1 MSEYFSF
8 LQATRPKIGLVDR
21 LNLSEIYPEDQDK
34 ALRNLLLP
42 PESLD
47 EIRGL
52 AAEGLG
58 KEDIRLIAGL
68 NQRVIDSL
76 ALFEQTDE
84 RVTTDV
90 QDQVRSNKD
99 IGENGKSSLLT
110 PNYSDNI
117 IMLHG
122 GIAANSIE
130 YKFKDKEGNL
140 STATVSTSRESLFNA
155 ERDEDGRY
163 TNASYGGTLR
173 VRRRGHYSTLKLAK
187 NLFIPKSGI
196 TESPTNVVKVPVYMQ
211 TPSTPSPPLQVVDAL
226 ASKNSPLRVPVKI
239 NGSASFT
246 IFTQN
251 APSPYY
257 FGYELRRKSDNYKIT
272 GETFNDSLEASRNTM
287 TRNINTTGK
296 TGNNSDA
303 YLYIYCAP
311 SIVEELKLE
320 GLGIEEDDN
329 TPDLGLL
336 GFDNLKVF
344 SCRNNRLSTVPTW
357 LKVNHFTLEEL
368 DLRGNRFW
376 DQGIIEW
383 FDWQTNPGLYNSYN
397 GTTIPVQTATQILAY
412 SGFESDTIGGTGAK
426 KTSYD
431 GTLSTAFAGSNSDH
445 LLHKTRLNPGNNGSF
460 IGAPGLANGIRRF
473 TALKILRLGSRFK
486 LLNPDFS
493 VIFPN
498 LGEIDIST
506 SEKGIKNLIG
516 NIPKLNNNGDQEFSL
531 NYKWQTR
538 ATGNIRDM
546 GNKAQY
552 TGGTAEQEQQFI
564 GQFKVILLNAHRL
577 SYRLDNEP
585 GTSSTTNFAG
595 GICTDDTMVGNINDP
610 ANTTARVLNTTDTI
624 TIGGTPTALNRYSHA
639 TTAAATAWEG
649 WLNNVKT
656 IDLHRTDVAFNLA
669 TQSSLVWQKLESL
682 TVSYTRAHG
691 PDKKIRYNPGAD
703 NTTLNST
710 DYVKATE
717 LRTISSYNG
726 GWTGRLFSVQDCP
739 KLNYINVG
747 HMNWDGYAEGSL
759 SISEGGTGANE
770 PGKYILPLNF
780 FHPTV
785 ETVITNFQI
794 YSNLNHEMK
803 FRYNDFD
810 RLTKMTYLQLSQG
823 RWSGRFP
830 RIPGAAQGVSESL
843 ALRMRAE
850 NNRFFDL
857 SALSVKSTRR
867 LQEIYIRYSGTNV
880 GGAIIPDMAPLN
892 INSGST
898 ILRKFYSSDSLPS
911 KYPSSWAQDTS
922 KANKPVFNALAGLNW
937 DDKNTNSEYGDITQ
951 EQWVSGSWSTPTYF
965 KSRAYKGA
973 LSTQTAGNILL
984 KTAGVSNLQK
994 YVRVGDLVII
1004 DGSVKGRVGS
1014 IFNGD
1019 PSYEYIVVVGVNS
1032 TGAGVTLN
1040 YSSNTSVTFRR
1051 QAIECDEF
1059 FNGCPNMDRIYMK
1072 DCSLGGFIPNFEN
1085 TGRGRIITLDLQ
1097 SNLLTCYRTGTLQN
1111 ITGASNPAF
1120 TGRAQTKQ
1128 INLENNPLSRLS
1140 IRRIIQDAYDV
1151 YQIMGNNR
1159 LKRLRIKL
1167 KATKPDI
1174 SAGTFSNWQLNDIF
1188 DTFPGG
1194 AEDPLKTKLRELNS
1208 SKITIDLFDVP
1219 IV

>member
-52 AAEGLG
+52 AADGLG

-68 NQRVIDSL
+68 DQRVIDSL

-84 RVTTDV
+84 KVTTDV

-110 PNYSDNI
+110 SNYSDNI

-122 GIAANSIE
+122 GIAANSVE
-130 YKFKDKEGNL
+130 YKFKDKGGNL

-155 ERDEDGRY
+155 ERDANGKY

-173 VRRRGHYSTLKLAK
+173 VRRRGHYSNLKLAK
-187 NLFIPKSGI
+187 NLFVPKSGI
-196 TESPTNVVKVPVYMQ
+196 TESPTNVVKVPVYMK
-211 TPSTPSPPLQVVDAL
+211 TPNTSNPPLQIVDAL

-239 NGSASFT
+239 NNSASFT

-303 YLYIYCAP
+303 YLYIYCSP
-311 SIVEELKLE
+311 SIVEELRLE
-320 GLGIEEDDN
+320 GLGIEEDDS

-344 SCRNNRLSTVPTW
+344 SCSNNRLSTIPTW
-357 LKVNHFTLEEL
+357 LKVNHLTLEEL

-397 GTTIPVQTATQILAY
+397 STNIPVQTGVQILAY
-412 SGFESDTIGGTGAK
+412 SGFETSGGGVK
-426 KTSYD
+426 KASYD
-431 GTLSTAFAGSNSDH
+431 GTLSTATAGSH
-445 LLHKTRLNPGNNGSF
+445 LLHQTRLNPGNNGSF
-460 IGAPGLANGIRRF
+460 TGATGLANGVRRF
-473 TALKILRLGSRFK
+473 TALRVLKLGSRFK
-486 LLNPDFS
+486 VANPDFS

-498 LGEIDIST
+498 LGEVNIAT
-506 SEKGIKNLIG
+506 SREGVKNLYG
-516 NIPKLNNNGDQEFSL
+516 NLPKLNNNNQEFSI
-531 NYKWQTR
+531 NYSWQTNVGGNMR
-538 ATGNIRDM
+538 DIGATTKWD
-546 GNKAQY
+546 
-552 TGGTAEQEQQFI
+552 TGETGWGTDIDPNQFI
-564 GQFKVILLNAHRL
+564 GQFKVITWDVDHLG
-577 SYRLDNEP
+577 YNEN
-585 GTSSTTNFAG
+585 NFAG
-595 GICTDDTMVGNINDP
+595 GICTDDSMVGNVDLG
-610 ANTTARVLNTTDTI
+610 TARVHNTQDTVN
-624 TIGGTPTALNRYSHA
+624 GSPLNRYSHVA
-639 TTAAATAWEG
+639 GGNAADAWSG
-649 WLNNVKT
+649 WLTNAKVINF
-656 IDLHRTDVAFNLA
+656 HQTDIAFNLA
-669 TQSSLVWQKLESL
+669 SGTSLVWQKLESL
-682 TVSYTRAHG
+682 TVSYTRNHG
-691 PDKKIRYNPGAD
+691 REKKIRYNPSTS
-703 NTTLNST
+703 NTTTNST
-710 DYVKATE
+710 DYVRADE
-717 LRTISSYNG
+717 LRRISSYNG
-726 GWTGRLFSVQDCP
+726 GWTGRLFSVRDCP
-739 KLNYINVG
+739 KLDYINVG
-747 HMNWDGYAEGSL
+747 AMNWDGYAEGSL
-759 SISEGGTGANE
+759 SISQGGTGADE

-780 FHPTV
+780 LHPTV
-785 ETVITNFQI
+785 TTEITSFNI
-794 YSNLNHEMK
+794 YYNRNYEMK

-810 RLTKMTYLQLSQG
+810 RLIKMTYLQLSSG

-830 RIPGAAQGVSESL
+830 RIPGVAQGASESL

-857 SALSVKSTRR
+857 SALSVKSTKR

-898 ILRKFYSSDSLPS
+898 ILRRFYTTNSLPS

-922 KANKPVFNALAGLNW
+922 KANKPVFNALASLNW
-937 DDKNTNSEYGDITQ
+937 DDKNTTSEYGEITQ
-951 EQWVSGSWSTPTYF
+951 EQWVSGSTTF
-965 KSRAYKGA
+965 QSRAYKGA
-973 LSTQTAGNILL
+973 SSTQTAGNILL

-1004 DGSVKGRVGS
+1004 NGSVRGRVGS
-1014 IFNGD
+1014 IFNAD
-1019 PSYEYIVVVGVNS
+1019 PNYEYIVVVGVNS

-1051 QAIECDEF
+1051 KAIECDEF
-1059 FNGCPNMDRIYMK
+1059 FNGCPNTEYIYMK

-1085 TGRGRIITLDLQ
+1085 TGQGRLRTLNLQ

-1111 ITGASNPAF
+1111 ITGASNAAF
-1120 TGRAQTKQ
+1120 TGKAQTRN

-1151 YQIMGNNR
+1151 YQIMGNSR
-1159 LKRLRIKL
+1159 LRRLRIKL

-1174 SAGTFSNWQLNDIF
+1174 SAGTYSNWQLNDIF
-1188 DTFPGG
+1188 NTLSGG

-1208 SKITIDLFDVP
+1208 SKIIIDLFDVP

>member
-21 LNLSEIYPEDQDK
+21 LNLSEIYPEDQDR

-68 NQRVIDSL
+68 DQRVIDSL
-76 ALFEQTDE
+76 ALFEQTDSA
-84 RVTTDV
+84 VSSDV
-90 QDQVRSNKD
+90 QNQIRSNKD
-99 IGENGKSSLLT
+99 IGENGKSSLLGSD
-110 PNYSDNI
+110 YSDNI

-122 GIAANSIE
+122 GIAANAVE

-155 ERDEDGRY
+155 ERDTNGRY

-187 NLFIPKSGI
+187 NLFVPKGGI

-211 TPSTPSPPLQVVDAL
+211 TPNTPSPSLQVVDAL
-226 ASKNSPLRVPVKI
+226 ASKNSPLRVPVKV
-239 NGSASFT
+239 NNSASFT

-272 GETFNDSLEASRNTM
+272 GETFNDSLEASQSTM
-287 TRNINTTGK
+287 TRSINTTGK
-296 TGNNSDA
+296 TGNNQDA

-344 SCRNNRLSTVPTW
+344 SCKTNRLSTIPTW

-397 GTTIPVQTATQILAY
+397 SSNIPVQTGIQILAY
-412 SGFESDTIGGTGAK
+412 SGFETGGGGVK
-426 KTSYD
+426 KASYD
-431 GTLSTAFAGSNSDH
+431 GTLSTATAGSH
-445 LLHKTRLNPGNNGSF
+445 LLHQTRLNPGNNSSF
-460 IGAPGLANGIRRF
+460 TGATGLANGIRRF
-473 TALKILRLGSRFK
+473 TALRILRLGARFK
-486 LLNPDFS
+486 LANPDFS

-498 LGEIDIST
+498 LGEINIAT
-506 SEKGIKNLIG
+506 TREGVKNLYG
-516 NIPKLNNNGDQEFSL
+516 NLPKLNNNLQEFSI
-531 NYKWQTR
+531 NYSWQTNVG
-538 ATGNIRDM
+538 GNMRDV
-546 GNKAQY
+546 GDNIQWAS
-552 TGGTAEQEQQFI
+552 GDTADQKQQFI
-564 GQFKVILLNAHRL
+564 GQFKVITWDVDHLGYN
-577 SYRLDNEP
+577 SN
-585 GTSSTTNFAG
+585 NFAG
-595 GICTDDTMVGNINDP
+595 SVCTDDDMIGDIDLDGGS
-610 ANTTARVLNTTDTI
+610 ARVRNTQDTV
-624 TIGGTPTALNRYSHA
+624 GGTPLNRYSHVA
-639 TTAAATAWEG
+639 GSNAATAWEG
-649 WLNNVKT
+649 WLNNTKV
-656 IDLHRTDVAFNLA
+656 INFHQTDIAFNLA
-669 TQSSLVWQKLESL
+669 TQSSLIWQKLESL
-682 TVSYTRAHG
+682 TVSYTRGHG
-691 PDKKIRYNPGAD
+691 SIRKIRYNPGTT
-703 NTTLNST
+703 NTTTNSI
-710 DYVKATE
+710 DFVKAPE
-717 LRTISSYNG
+717 LKTISSYNG
-726 GWTGRLFSVQDCP
+726 AWTGRLFSVRDCP

-747 HMNWDGYAEGSL
+747 AMEWKGYAEGTL
-759 SISEGGTGANE
+759 PISQGGTGANE

-785 ETVITNFQI
+785 ETIITNFQI
-794 YSNLNHEMK
+794 YYNRNYEMK

-810 RLTKMTYLQLSQG
+810 KLTKMTYLQLSSG

-830 RIPGAAQGVSESL
+830 RIPGAAQGASESL

-867 LQEIYIRYSGTNV
+867 VQEIYIRYSGTNV
-880 GGAIIPDMAPLN
+880 GGAIVPDMAPLN

-898 ILRKFYSSDSLPS
+898 ILRRFYTTDSLPS

-922 KANKPVFNALAGLNW
+922 KANKPVFNALAPLNW
-937 DDKNTNSEYGDITQ
+937 DDKNTTSEYGDITQ
-951 EQWVSGSWSTPTYF
+951 EQWASGSTTF

-973 LSTQTAGNILL
+973 SQSAGNILL
-984 KTAGVSNLQK
+984 KTAGVTNLQK
-994 YVRVGDLVII
+994 YVRVGDEVYIG
-1004 DGSVKGRVGS
+1004 GSLKGRVGS
-1014 IFNGD
+1014 IYNED
-1019 PSYEYIVVVGVNS
+1019 PSYEYIVVVGANS

-1040 YSSNTSVTFRR
+1040 YSSDTSVTFRR
-1051 QAIECDEF
+1051 KAIECDEF
-1059 FNGCPNMDRIYMK
+1059 FNGSPNIEYIYMK

-1085 TGRGRIITLDLQ
+1085 TGQGRLRTLDLQ
-1097 SNLLTCYRTGTLQN
+1097 SNLLTCYRSGTLQN
-1111 ITGASNPAF
+1111 ITGASNAAF
-1120 TGRAQTKQ
+1120 TGRAETRT

-1151 YQIMGNNR
+1151 YEIMGNNR
-1159 LKRLRIKL
+1159 LRDLRIKL

-1174 SAGTFSNWQLNDIF
+1174 SAGTYSNWQLNDIF
-1188 DTFPGG
+1188 NTLSGG

>member
-68 NQRVIDSL
+68 DQRVIDSL

-84 RVTTDV
+84 KVSTDV
-90 QDQVRSNKD
+90 QNQIRSNKD
-99 IGENGKSSLLT
+99 IGENGKSSLLI
-110 PNYSDNI
+110 PDYSDNL

-122 GIAANSIE
+122 GIAANSVE

-155 ERDEDGRY
+155 ERDTNGKY

-187 NLFIPKSGI
+187 NLFVPKGGI

-211 TPSTPSPPLQVVDAL
+211 TPNTPSPSLQVVDAL
-226 ASKNSPLRVPVKI
+226 ASKNSPLRVPVKV
-239 NGSASFT
+239 NNSASFT

-272 GETFNDSLEASRNTM
+272 GETFNDSLEASRNAM
-287 TRNINTTGK
+287 KRSINTTGK

-344 SCRNNRLSTVPTW
+344 SCKSNRLSTIPTW

-397 GTTIPVQTATQILAY
+397 SSNIPVQTGVQILAY
-412 SGFESDTIGGTGAK
+412 SGFEAGGGGVK
-426 KTSYD
+426 KASYD
-431 GTLSTAFAGSNSDH
+431 GTLSTATAGTK
-445 LLHKTRLNPGNNGSF
+445 LLHETRKDALPVNDGNNDPF
-460 IGAPGLANGIRRF
+460 IGATGLANGIRRF

-486 LLNPDFS
+486 VANPDFS

-498 LGEIDIST
+498 LGEVNIATDR
-506 SEKGIKNLIG
+506 EGVKNLYG
-516 NIPKLNNNGDQEFSL
+516 NIPKLHNNLQEFSI
-531 NYKWQTR
+531 NYTWQTR
-538 ATGNIRDM
+538 AGGNMRDV
-546 GNKAQY
+546 GDNIQWASGDTPDQK
-552 TGGTAEQEQQFI
+552 QQFI
-564 GQFKVILLNAHRL
+564 GQFKVITWDVDHLGYN
-577 SYRLDNEP
+577 DN
-585 GTSSTTNFAG
+585 NFAG
-595 GICTDDTMVGNINDP
+595 GICTDDTMLANNDFETDGGSDRVNSTQDTVG
-610 ANTTARVLNTTDTI
+610 
-624 TIGGTPTALNRYSHA
+624 GTALNRYSHVA
-639 TTAAATAWEG
+639 GSNAATAWAG
-649 WLNNVKT
+649 WLTNAKK
-656 IDLHRTDVAFNLA
+656 IDLHQTDTAFNLA
-669 TQSSLVWQKLESL
+669 DGTSLVWIELETL
-682 TVSYTRAHG
+682 KVSYSRNHG
-691 PDKKIRYNPGAD
+691 PNKKIRYNPGTSNTSTVSIDSVQAD
-703 NTTLNST
+703 KL
-710 DYVKATE
+710 
-717 LRTISSYNG
+717 TIINAYNG
-726 GWTGRLFSVQDCP
+726 GWTGRLFSVRDCP

-747 HMNWDGYAEGSL
+747 AMNWNGYAEGSL
-759 SISEGGTGANE
+759 TISQGGTGANE

-780 FHPTV
+780 LHPTV
-785 ETVITNFQI
+785 TTEITNFQI
-794 YSNLNHEMK
+794 YSNRNYEMK

-810 RLTKMTYLQLSQG
+810 KLTKMTYLQLSNG

-830 RIPGAAQGVSESL
+830 RIPGVAQGASESL
-843 ALRMRAE
+843 ALKMRAE

-857 SALSVKSTRR
+857 SALSVKSSKR
-867 LQEIYIRYSGTNV
+867 LQEIYIRYSGTSV
-880 GGAIIPDMAPLN
+880 GGAIVPDMAPLN

-898 ILRKFYSSDSLPS
+898 ILQRFYTTDSLPS

-922 KANKPVFNALAGLNW
+922 KANKPVFNALAPLNW
-937 DDKNTNSEYGDITQ
+937 DDKNTTSEYGNITQ
-951 EQWVSGSWSTPTYF
+951 EQWVSGSTTF
-965 KSRAYKGA
+965 TSRAYKGA
-973 LSTQTAGNILL
+973 LNAGAGNVLF
-984 KTAGVSNLQK
+984 KPVSNGVTNLQK
-994 YVRVGDLVII
+994 YVRVGDLVYIG
-1004 DGSVKGRVGS
+1004 GSLKGRVGS
-1014 IFNGD
+1014 IFTDTAPD
-1019 PSYEYIVVVGVNS
+1019 PINTSISGEYIVVVGANS

-1040 YSSNTSVTFRR
+1040 YTSPTAVTFRR
-1051 QAIECDEF
+1051 KAIECDEF
-1059 FNGCPNMDRIYMK
+1059 FNGSPNLEYIYMK

-1085 TGRGRIITLDLQ
+1085 TGQGRLKTLDLQ

-1111 ITGASNPAF
+1111 ITGASNAAF
-1120 TGRAQTKQ
+1120 TGKAETRT

-1151 YQIMGNNR
+1151 YDTMGNNR
-1159 LKRLRIKL
+1159 LSDLRIKL

-1174 SAGTFSNWQLNDIF
+1174 SAGTYSNWQLNDIF
-1188 DTFPGG
+1188 DTLSGG
-1194 AEDPLKTKLRELNS
+1194 AEDPLKTKLRELSS

>member
-52 AAEGLG
+52 AAEGLS

-68 NQRVIDSL
+68 DQRVIDSL

-84 RVTTDV
+84 RVSDDV
-90 QDQVRSNKD
+90 QNQVRSNKD

-122 GIAANSIE
+122 GIAANAVE
-130 YKFKDKEGNL
+130 YKFKDKAGNL

-155 ERDEDGRY
+155 ERDADGKY
-163 TNASYGGTLR
+163 TTASYGGTLR
-173 VRRRGHYSTLKLAK
+173 VRRRGHYSNLKLAK
-187 NLFIPKSGI
+187 NLFVPKGGI

-211 TPSTPSPPLQVVDAL
+211 TPNTSNPPLQIVDAL

-239 NGSASFT
+239 NNSASFT

-272 GETFNDSLEASRNTM
+272 GETFNDSLEASRSTM
-287 TRNINTTGK
+287 KRNINTTGK

-383 FDWQTNPGLYNSYN
+383 FDWQTNPNLYNSFN
-397 GTTIPVQTATQILAY
+397 SNSSNIPVQTGVQILAY
-412 SGFESDTIGGTGAK
+412 SGFERTGGGVK
-426 KTSYD
+426 KASYD
-431 GTLSTAFAGSNSDH
+431 GTLSTATAGSH
-445 LLHKTRLNPGNNGSF
+445 LLHQTRLNPGNNGSF
-460 IGAPGLANGIRRF
+460 TGAPGLANGIRRF
-473 TALKILRLGSRFK
+473 TALRVLRLGSRFK
-486 LLNPDFS
+486 LANPDFS

-498 LGEIDIST
+498 LGEVNIAT
-506 SEKGIKNLIG
+506 GREGVKNLYG
-516 NIPKLNNNGDQEFSL
+516 NLPKLNNADQEFSID
-531 NYKWQTR
+531 YSWQTNVGGSMR
-538 ATGNIRDM
+538 DVGATTKWD
-546 GNKAQY
+546 
-552 TGGTAEQEQQFI
+552 TGQTGWGTTIDPDQFI
-564 GQFKVILLNAHRL
+564 GQFKVITWDADHLG
-577 SYRLDNEP
+577 YNEN
-585 GTSSTTNFAG
+585 NFAG
-595 GICTDDTMVGNINDP
+595 GICTDDSMVGNVDLG
-610 ANTTARVLNTTDTI
+610 TARVHNTQDTV
-624 TIGGTPTALNRYSHA
+624 GGSPLNRYSHVA
-639 TTAAATAWEG
+639 GSNAATAWSG
-649 WLNNVKT
+649 WLTNAKVINF
-656 IDLHRTDVAFNLA
+656 HQTDIAFNLA
-669 TQSSLVWQKLESL
+669 SGTSLVWQKLESL

-691 PDKKIRYNPGAD
+691 RDKKIRYNP
-703 NTTLNST
+703 NTANTVTNSS
-710 DYVKATE
+710 DYVKAAE
-717 LRTISSYNG
+717 LKTIASYNG
-726 GWTGRLFSVQDCP
+726 GWTGKLFSIRDCP
-739 KLNYINVG
+739 KLNFINIG
-747 HMNWDGYAEGSL
+747 AMNWDGYAEGSL
-759 SISEGGTGANE
+759 SISDGGTGANE

-780 FHPTV
+780 FHSEV
-785 ETVITNFQI
+785 DSEITNFQI
-794 YSNLNHEMK
+794 YYNRNYEMK
-803 FRYNDFD
+803 FRYKDFD
-810 RLTKMTYLQLSQG
+810 QLTKMTYLQLSSG

-830 RIPGAAQGVSESL
+830 RIPGAAQGASESL
-843 ALRMRAE
+843 ALQVRAE

-857 SALSVKSTRR
+857 SALSVESSKR
-867 LQEIYIRYSGTNV
+867 LEEIYIRYSGTNV
-880 GGAIIPDMAPLN
+880 GGAIIPDMAPSN

-898 ILRKFYSSDSLPS
+898 ILKRFYATDSLPS
-911 KYPSSWAQDTS
+911 KYPSSWAHVPS
-922 KANKPVFNALAGLNW
+922 KANKPAFSALAPLSW
-937 DDKNTNSEYGDITQ
+937 DDKDDTPEYGDIAQ

-965 KSRAYKGA
+965 RSRAYKGA
-973 LSTQTAGNILL
+973 SQSAGNILL
-984 KTAGVSNLQK
+984 KTAGVTNLQK

-1004 DGSVKGRVGS
+1004 GGSVRGRVGS
-1014 IFNGD
+1014 IFNED
-1019 PSYEYIVVVGVNS
+1019 TDYEYIVVVGVNS
-1032 TGAGVTLN
+1032 TRAGVTLN

-1051 QAIECDEF
+1051 KAIECGGF
-1059 FNGCPNMDRIYMK
+1059 FSGCPNTEYIYMK

-1085 TGRGRIITLDLQ
+1085 TGQGRLRTLDLQ
-1097 SNLLTCYRTGTLQN
+1097 SNLLTCYRTNTLQN
-1111 ITGASNPAF
+1111 ITGASNASF
-1120 TGRAQTKQ
+1120 TGKARTRR

-1151 YQIMGNNR
+1151 YQIMGNSR
-1159 LKRLRIKL
+1159 LRKLRIKL
-1167 KATKPDI
+1167 KSTKPDI
-1174 SAGTFSNWQLNDIF
+1174 SAGTYSNWQLNDIF
-1188 DTFPGG
+1188 DTLSGG

-1208 SKITIDLFDVP
+1208 SKIIIDLFDVP
-1219 IV
+1219 VV

>member
-21 LNLSEIYPEDQDK
+21 LNLSEIYPEDQDR

-68 NQRVIDSL
+68 DQRVIDSL

-84 RVTTDV
+84 KVTTDV
-90 QDQVRSNKD
+90 QDQIRSNKD

-110 PNYSDNI
+110 SDYSDNI

-122 GIAANSIE
+122 GIAANAVE
-130 YKFKDKEGNL
+130 YKFKDKQGNL

-155 ERDEDGRY
+155 ERDTNGRY

-187 NLFIPKSGI
+187 NLFVPKGGI

-211 TPSTPSPPLQVVDAL
+211 TPNTPSPSLQIVDAL
-226 ASKNSPLRVPVKI
+226 ASKNSPLRVPVKV
-239 NGSASFT
+239 NNSASFT

-287 TRNINTTGK
+287 TRSINTTGK
-296 TGNNSDA
+296 TGNNQDA

-397 GTTIPVQTATQILAY
+397 SSNIPVQTGIQILAY

-426 KTSYD
+426 KASYD

-460 IGAPGLANGIRRF
+460 TGVSGLANGIRRF
-473 TALKILRLGSRFK
+473 TALKILRLGSKFK
-486 LLNPDFS
+486 LANPDFS

-498 LGEIDIST
+498 LGEVNIAT
-506 SEKGIKNLIG
+506 SREGVKNLYG
-516 NIPKLNNNGDQEFSL
+516 NLPKLNNNLQEFSI
-531 NYKWQTR
+531 NYSWQTR
-538 ATGNIRDM
+538 VGGNMRDVGATTKWD
-546 GNKAQY
+546 
-552 TGGTAEQEQQFI
+552 TGDANWGTTIDPNQFI
-564 GQFKVILLNAHRL
+564 GQFKVITWDVDHLGYN
-577 SYRLDNEP
+577 DN
-585 GTSSTTNFAG
+585 NFAG
-595 GICTDDTMVGNINDP
+595 GICTDDSMLEASSGDLELDGNSS
-610 ANTTARVLNTTDTI
+610 RVSKKFD
-624 TIGGTPTALNRYSHA
+624 TIGGTNYNRYSHVA
-639 TTAAATAWEG
+639 GSNAAAAWEG
-649 WLNNVKT
+649 WLNNAKV
-656 IDLHRTDVAFNLA
+656 INFHQTDIAFNLA
-669 TQSSLVWQKLESL
+669 IEGSLIWQKLESL
-682 TVSYTRAHG
+682 TVTYTRPHG
-691 PDKKIRYNPGAD
+691 QSKKIKYNPSAS
-703 NTTLNST
+703 NTTTDST
-710 DYVKATE
+710 DFVKASE

-726 GWTGRLFSVQDCP
+726 GWTGRLFSVRDCP
-739 KLNYINVG
+739 KLNYINIG
-747 HMNWDGYAEGSL
+747 AMEWKGYAEGSL
-759 SISEGGTGANE
+759 SISQGGTGANE

-785 ETVITNFQI
+785 ETIITSFNI
-794 YSNLNHEMK
+794 YYNRNVEMK

-810 RLTKMTYLQLSQG
+810 KLTKMTYLQLSEG

-830 RIPGAAQGVSESL
+830 RIPGVAQGASESL

-867 LQEIYIRYSGTNV
+867 VQEIYIRYSGTNV
-880 GGAIIPDMAPLN
+880 GGAIVPDMAPLN

-898 ILRKFYSSDSLPS
+898 ILRRFYSTDSLPS

-922 KANKPVFNALAGLNW
+922 KANRPVFSALAPLSWPG
-937 DDKNTNSEYGDITQ
+937 KNNSDYPQ
-951 EQWVSGSWSTPTYF
+951 EQWVSGSTTF
-965 KSRAYKGA
+965 RSRAYKGA
-973 LSTQTAGNILL
+973 PQSVGNILF

-994 YVRVGDLVII
+994 YVRVGDEVYI
-1004 DGSVKGRVGS
+1004 DGSLKGRVGS
-1014 IFNGD
+1014 VFNED
-1019 PSYEYIVVVGVNS
+1019 PSYEYIVVVGANS
-1032 TGAGVTLN
+1032 TGDSVTLN
-1040 YSSNTSVTFRR
+1040 YGSDTSVTFRR
-1051 QAIECDEF
+1051 KAIECDEF
-1059 FNGCPNMDRIYMK
+1059 FNGSPNVEYIYMK
-1072 DCSLGGFIPNFEN
+1072 DCSLGGKIPNFQN
-1085 TGRGRIITLDLQ
+1085 TGQGRLRTLDLQ
-1097 SNLLTCYRTGTLQN
+1097 SNLLTYYTAGTLQN
-1111 ITGASNPAF
+1111 ITGASNAAF
-1120 TGRAQTKQ
+1120 TGRAETRN
-1128 INLENNPLSRLS
+1128 INLENNPLNRLS

-1151 YQIMGNNR
+1151 YETMGNNR
-1159 LKRLRIKL
+1159 LRDLRIKL
-1167 KATKPDI
+1167 KSTKPNL
-1174 SAGTFSNWQLNDIF
+1174 SAGTYSNWQLNDIF
-1188 DTFPGG
+1188 DTFSGG

-1208 SKITIDLFDVP
+1208 SRITIDLFDVP

>member
-21 LNLSEIYPEDQDK
+21 LNLSEIYPEDQDR

-68 NQRVIDSL
+68 DQRVIDSL
-76 ALFEQTDE
+76 ALFEQTDA

-110 PNYSDNI
+110 PTYSDNI

-122 GIAANSIE
+122 GIAANAVE

-155 ERDEDGRY
+155 ERDTSGRY

-173 VRRRGHYSTLKLAK
+173 VRRRGHYSNLKLAK
-187 NLFIPKSGI
+187 NLFVSKSGI

-211 TPSTPSPPLQVVDAL
+211 TPNTPSPPLQIVNAL

-239 NGSASFT
+239 NNTGNFT

-287 TRNINTTGK
+287 TRSINTTGK

-303 YLYIYCAP
+303 YLYIYCSP

-344 SCRNNRLSTVPTW
+344 SCQNNRLSTVPTW

-368 DLRGNRFW
+368 DLRGNMFW

-397 GTTIPVQTATQILAY
+397 SSNIPVQTGVQILAY
-412 SGFESDTIGGTGAK
+412 SGFETSGGGAK

-431 GTLSTAFAGSNSDH
+431 GTLSTATAGSH
-445 LLHKTRLNPGNNGSF
+445 LLHQTRLNPGNNGSF
-460 IGAPGLANGIRRF
+460 TGATGLANGIRRF
-473 TALKILRLGSRFK
+473 TALRVLRLGSRFK
-486 LLNPDFS
+486 VANPDFS

-498 LGEIDIST
+498 LGEVNIAT
-506 SEKGIKNLIG
+506 SREGIKNLYG
-516 NIPKLNNNGDQEFSL
+516 NLPKLNNNLQEFSI
-531 NYKWQTR
+531 NYSWQTQVGGSMR
-538 ATGNIRDM
+538 DVGDNIQWASGDTA
-546 GNKAQY
+546 AQK
-552 TGGTAEQEQQFI
+552 QQFI
-564 GQFKVILLNAHRL
+564 GQFKVITWDVDHLGYN
-577 SYRLDNEP
+577 SN
-585 GTSSTTNFAG
+585 NFAG
-595 GICTDDTMVGNINDP
+595 GICTDDSMVGNVDLG
-610 ANTTARVLNTTDTI
+610 TARVHNTQDTV
-624 TIGGTPTALNRYSHA
+624 GGSPLNRYSHVA
-639 TTAAATAWEG
+639 GSNAATAWEG
-649 WLNNVKT
+649 WLNNAKS
-656 IDLHRTDVAFNLA
+656 INFHQTDVAFNLA
-669 TQSSLVWQKLESL
+669 TGENLVWQKLESL

-691 PDKKIRYNPGAD
+691 RDKKIRYNPGTA
-703 NTTLNST
+703 NTTTNSS

-717 LRTISSYNG
+717 LRTISSYNA
-726 GWTGRLFSVQDCP
+726 GWTGRLFSVKDCP

-747 HMNWDGYAEGSL
+747 AINWDGYAEGNL
-759 SISEGGTGANE
+759 PISQGGTGANE

-780 FHPTV
+780 LHPTT

-794 YSNLNHEMK
+794 YYNRNFEMK

-810 RLTKMTYLQLSQG
+810 RLTKMTYLQLSSG

-830 RIPGAAQGVSESL
+830 RIPGAAQGASESL

-857 SALSVKSTRR
+857 SALSVKSSKR

-880 GGAIIPDMAPLN
+880 GGAIVPDMAPLN

-898 ILRKFYSSDSLPS
+898 ILRRFYASESLPS

-922 KANKPVFNALAGLNW
+922 KANKPVFNALAALNW
-937 DDKNTNSEYGDITQ
+937 DGKNTNSEYGNITQ
-951 EQWVSGSWSTPTYF
+951 EQWVSGSTTF

-973 LSTQTAGNILL
+973 PQSAGNILL

-1014 IFNGD
+1014 VFNED

-1040 YSSNTSVTFRR
+1040 YSSNKSVTFRR

-1059 FNGCPNMDRIYMK
+1059 FNGCPNTEYIYMK
-1072 DCSLGGFIPNFEN
+1072 DCSLGGFIPNFKN
-1085 TGRGRIITLDLQ
+1085 TGQGRIRTLDLQ

-1111 ITGASNPAF
+1111 ITGASNAAF
-1120 TGRAQTKQ
+1120 TGRAQTRT

-1151 YQIMGNNR
+1151 YEIMGNNR
-1159 LKRLRIKL
+1159 LRRLRIKL

-1174 SAGTFSNWQLNDIF
+1174 SAGTYSNWQLNDIF
-1188 DTFPGG
+1188 DTFSGG